1 MIKLLS
7 SPLVSAANN
16 IVALNRGARNLP
28 KVQKELV
35 KFNRFLEIETIKL
48 NQIKLPEKK
57 KIQKLANLNIAST
70 FGSPGNLLSSLASG
84 ALDVAGFLGNMF
96 PGKGRPG
103 KPERISKGIKSPK
116 PVVSG
121 PKLKLG
127 GMRAAGVV
135 SALFAGLDFATGL
148 SEGESVGKAGAGAIG
163 SAAGAIGGGI
173 AGSLLAGAIG
183 QALVPIPGLGFV
195 LGTAVGG
202 LGSFAGGYLA
212 DRAYEGGSALK
223 DKLSGKLKKQE
234 LAQMA
239 LVGGNEGFS
248 GIVDKFSGAVS
259 KFEQGVASG
268 LFGSVSQQMGE
279 SQVGDW
285 EQGENE
291 NDKVDYRQK
300 DNQEFVPTGTGE
312 EVFPLV
318 GGRPSFTPGVGTF
331 NASRDGGTRR
341 HSAQDIGIDP
351 NTPVVASR
359 SGIVL
364 QSYSSGYG
372 SVGGAV
378 VIKYDNGQQGL
389 YGHTIPNVK
398 VGDKVKAGQKIAK
411 VANDGGNTH
420 LHYMRKDT
428 RGNYIDPLPILQSS
442 KSGVQTVQPK
452 KEENKKDLQK
462 QSQFTKDG
470 GDQKIKQGK
479 ENVVIGDSI
488 AKGQMDATGKKGKA
502 VVGASPTDVMGYIN
516 EMNQNGRIKGNTVE
530 LSSGLANNVKDIGN
544 VQKQLE
550 TLKSMGAASV
560 LLSGTAKSGNRKDQI
575 QANNDLA
582 TLAEKYPGFVKF
594 GGGFTPGAD
603 NIHPSDPTAYNR
615 QLTAVQAKA
624 VPQAQVVSAAAPS
637 VPQVQTYP
645 TYNQPQSSVTIMPI
659 MMGSQGG
666 GGQQQR
672 PVYIPVGGGG
682 GTVVL
687 PGPSEG
693 QLVNSL
699 IKTMLLTNLSGT

>member
-103 KPERISKGIKSPK
+103 KPERIPKGIKSPK

-268 LFGSVSQQMGE
+268 LFGTVSNAGMGSSQEGTTEYGEYGNRNETPSQTPGEMQDLNATGGTAPSSNPITGKYGDQRPGHIHAGVDYAPPAGTPISVIQPGSVSSAEFRDNGYGN
-279 SQVGDW
+279 QV
-285 EQGENE
+285 
-291 NDKVDYRQK
+291 KVDH
-300 DNQEFVPTGTGE
+300 P
-312 EVFPLV
+312 
-318 GGRPSFTPGVGTF
+318 GGVSSFY
-331 NASRDGGTRR
+331 A
-341 HSAQDIGIDP
+341 H
-351 NTPVVASR
+351 
-359 SGIVL
+359 L
-364 QSYSSGYG
+364 SSI
-372 SVGGAV
+372 SVKV
-378 VIKYDNGQQGL
+378 GQQVSPGTVIGKVGST
-389 YGHTIPNVK
+389 GHSTGPHLHFEVDVNGKRTNPTSYADKLFRFGGNVK
-398 VGDKVKAGQKIAK
+398 VAPKAS
-411 VANDGGNTH
+411 
-420 LHYMRKDT
+420 
-428 RGNYIDPLPILQSS
+428 PQSS
-442 KSGVQTVQPK
+442 MVPG
-452 KEENKKDLQK
+452 
-462 QSQFTKDG
+462 SQG
-470 GDQKIKQGK
+470 IKQGK

-502 VVGASPTDVMGYIN
+502 VVGASPDKVMGYIN